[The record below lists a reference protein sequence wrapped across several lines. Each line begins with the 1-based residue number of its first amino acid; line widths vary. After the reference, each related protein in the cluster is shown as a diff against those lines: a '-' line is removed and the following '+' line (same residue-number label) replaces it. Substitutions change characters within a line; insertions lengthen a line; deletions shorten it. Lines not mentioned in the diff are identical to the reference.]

1 MTEAAIPGPL
11 TPDPIRPA
19 DKAKTAASA
28 QTKGAEGAAK
38 PEFQV
43 LLERLQQRALE
54 LEVAS
59 RDAEAP
65 EHMARAVDSAQ
76 ASLEEA
82 QTLSDR
88 LLEAF
93 REASHQNG
101 DAEAAQRE
109 GGRESG

>member
-19 DKAKTAASA
+19 DRAKTPASA
-28 QTKGAEGAAK
+28 HEKGAEALGK

-54 LEVAS
+54 LEEAS
-59 RDAEAP
+59 RDARAP

-93 REASHQNG
+93 RAASQSEG
-101 DAEAAQRE
+101 AEAAQAE
-109 GGRESG
+109 GGPESR